1 MVSSAFVVFIRS
13 QMTTYE
19 QHILRILSE
28 VGPKGIS
35 LGLLA
40 KHVYNLSSGLF
51 TNVVYDD
58 VYRVVQ
64 QYLLSHSV
72 HPRDLVERMEKRGYY
87 RLNANAGEAAQQLIL
102 CFSTDMEEEEEQLFT
117 SSLSNQDTSLSLF
130 NFDDEENI

>member
-102 CFSTDMEEEEEQLFT
+102 CFSTDKEEEEEQLFT

>member
-1 MVSSAFVVFIRS
+1 
-13 QMTTYE
+13 MTTYE

-87 RLNANAGEAAQQLIL
+87 RLNASAGEAAQQLIL
-102 CFSTDMEEEEEQLFT
+102 CFSTDNEEEEELLFT
-117 SSLSNQDTSLSLF
+117 SSLSNQDTPLSLY

>member
-1 MVSSAFVVFIRS
+1 M
-13 QMTTYE
+13 
-19 QHILRILSE
+19 
-28 VGPKGIS
+28 
-35 LGLLA
+35 
-40 KHVYNLSSGLF
+40 F

-87 RLNANAGEAAQQLIL
+87 RLNASAGEAAQQLIL
-102 CFSTDMEEEEEQLFT
+102 CFSTDNEEEEELLFT

>member
-1 MVSSAFVVFIRS
+1 
-13 QMTTYE
+13 MTTYE

-51 TNVVYDD
+51 SNVVYDD

-87 RLNANAGEAAQQLIL
+87 RLNASAGEAAQQLIL
-102 CFSTDMEEEEEQLFT
+102 CFSTDNEEEEELLFT

>member
-1 MVSSAFVVFIRS
+1 
-13 QMTTYE
+13 MTTYK

-87 RLNANAGEAAQQLIL
+87 RLNASAGEAAQQLIL
-102 CFSTDMEEEEEQLFT
+102 CFSTDNEEEEELLFT

-130 NFDDEENI
+130 NFDDEEHI

>member
-72 HPRDLVERMEKRGYY
+72 HPRDLVERMEKRDYY
-87 RLNANAGEAAQQLIL
+87 RLNASAGEAAQQLIL
-102 CFSTDMEEEEEQLFT
+102 CFSTDNEEEEELLFT

>member
-1 MVSSAFVVFIRS
+1 
-13 QMTTYE
+13 MTTYE

-87 RLNANAGEAAQQLIL
+87 RLNASAGEAAHQLIL
-102 CFSTDMEEEEEQLFT
+102 CFSTDNEEEEELLFT

>member
-1 MVSSAFVVFIRS
+1 
-13 QMTTYE
+13 MTTYE

-87 RLNANAGEAAQQLIL
+87 RLNASVGEAAQQLIL
-102 CFSTDMEEEEEQLFT
+102 CFSTDNEEEEELLFT

>member
-1 MVSSAFVVFIRS
+1 
-13 QMTTYE
+13 MTTYE
-19 QHILRILSE
+19 QHILRILSQ

-51 TNVVYDD
+51 TNVIYDD

-87 RLNANAGEAAQQLIL
+87 RLNASAGEAAQQLIL
-102 CFSTDMEEEEEQLFT
+102 CFSTDNEEEEELLFT

>member
-1 MVSSAFVVFIRS
+1 
-13 QMTTYE
+13 MTTYE

-51 TNVVYDD
+51 TNVIYDD
-58 VYRVVQ
+58 VYRIVQ

-72 HPRDLVERMEKRGYY
+72 HPRDLVERMEIRGYY
-87 RLNANAGEAAQQLIL
+87 SLNASAGEAAQQLIL
-102 CFSTDMEEEEEQLFT
+102 CFSTDNEEEEELLFT

>member
-87 RLNANAGEAAQQLIL
+87 RLNASVGEAAQQLIL
-102 CFSTDMEEEEEQLFT
+102 CFSTDNEEEEEQLFT